1 MVYCREAINRV
12 AEAAG
17 LKSAGKRKK
26 VENAG
31 FLLECHNKPF
41 LFVKMTKVLVIKT
54 AFTS

>member
-1 MVYCREAINRV
+1 VYCREAINRV

-31 FLLECHNKPF
+31 FLLECHNK
-41 LFVKMTKVLVIKT
+41 LFVKMIKLLVFKT